1 MAWVT
6 AQDVVD
12 SWIGSDGPTDVAS
25 IDTWVGRAERLVRS
39 VVPDLQARLDVEA
52 ALVPPVT
59 DLLDSVRDVVVS
71 MVERKFRNPE
81 GVRTRQESTGPF
93 SGSVTLGGD
102 QPGELWITDEERR
115 RLGAGGSGSGKAYS
129 VDMIPDY
136 SPFSP
141 SFPFN
146 PATYPW

>member
-6 AQDVVD
+6 AQDVLD
-12 SWIGSDGPTDVAS
+12 SWIGDDKPADVAALT
-25 IDTWVGRAERLVRS
+25 TWVGRAERLVRS
-39 VVPDLQARLDVEA
+39 VVPDVQLRLDVEA
-52 ALVPPVT
+52 GLEPPVS

-102 QPGELWITDEERR
+102 QPGELWITDDEKR
-115 RLGAGGSGSGKAYS
+115 RLGAGGSGSGKAFS
-129 VDMIPDY
+129 IDMIPVHSYY
-136 SPFSP
+136 SPAFI
-141 SFPFN
+141 N

>member
-6 AQDVVD
+6 AQDVID

-25 IDTWVGRAERLVRS
+25 IEVWVGRAERLVRS

-102 QPGELWITDEERR
+102 QPGELWLTDEEKR
-115 RLGAGGSGSGKAYS
+115 RLGAGGSGSGKAFN

-141 SFPFN
+141 R
-146 PATYPW
+146 AYGW